1 MGVQSVPIHESRM
14 KFLPVIGLF
23 WFLILTVDG
32 SLDKICTCHRY
43 GASGCFLNPWDF
55 LQFGEKCKCFDTG
68 TTCEGRMVEK
78 LESKEVIEKEEDAP
92 EEIKTERRLDGDQE
106 AFIDSLTGVSARWVL
121 CHTGYCYSE
130 TRRACVYCFDKREQI
145 KEEQGD
151 DRALTNDAIEEED
164 ILYTKLTAEVP
175 LVEVKSDEE
184 VANEEI
190 SERPRL
196 ITGLDKVACRWGWVW
211 SRRRNRCV
219 RKFSG

>member
-1 MGVQSVPIHESRM
+1 M
-14 KFLPVIGLF
+14 KFLLLIGIF

-32 SLDKICTCHRY
+32 SLDKVCTCHRY

-55 LQFGEKCKCFDTG
+55 LQFGETCKCFDTG
-68 TTCEGRMVEK
+68 TSCEGRMVEK

-130 TRRACVYCFDKREQI
+130 TRRACVYCFDEGEQI

-151 DRALTNDAIEEED
+151 NRALTTDAIEEED

-175 LVEVKSDEE
+175 LVEVKPVEE
-184 VANEEI
+184 VANEET
-190 SERPRL
+190 SQRQLWFKPQSF
-196 ITGLDKVACRWGWVW
+196 ITGLDKAVCRRGWVW
-211 SRRRNRCV
+211 SRRKNRCV
-219 RKFSG
+219 GK